1 MATEYRITSEVYV
14 VPSDGFL
21 ILYAPLKGVVASV
34 NNSAAALLRDLSLGR
49 PRTTSPQEETVL
61 KPLAEMGIV
70 NGPPD
75 MELTVHEH
83 KQFAP
88 TCVSLYLT
96 DACNL
101 RCPYCY
107 AHGGSN
113 PNPVRIDLAAAKAGI
128 DYVASNALRDGANGF
143 VVNFH
148 GAGEPTLA
156 WKELTSLVEYA
167 KTKAA
172 TLGSR
177 VSITTCTNGVLSP
190 ERARWLA
197 ENTDAAAVSLDG
209 LPRDHNMLRPKPD
222 GSGSFADV
230 AQTLSIFGEADMLYS
245 IRATITDSNVHT
257 MCEMVRFFTDTFNAA
272 ELQFDPVLV
281 TGRCHETGCR
291 PSGEQTYAEEF
302 MRACDIAD
310 KAGCKLGFSVL
321 SFTALRT
328 FYCCSVSE
336 GFAVT
341 HNGDVTA
348 CFESCSPDHP
358 FADLFV
364 YGRFDSSTGCF
375 QIDHEKLA
383 RLRRRHVHNLPLCRN
398 CFCKYVCAGD
408 CPMNSLRLGKA
419 LEEGG
424 GRCAL
429 TQSIASYR
437 LGTLVAP
444 PGARVFRRFLPE
456 ACGDFSLHGFEAT
469 PTAEPPVLHDLRQL
483 RVHECNYMQPPP
495 PEQAARELI
504 SAANASYRKRDFER
518 ALSRYDK
525 AVEVQPD
532 NGDARN
538 NRGLCLHKLGRC
550 REAIQDFAAAIRIN
564 PRSPAYH
571 LNLGKVRLA
580 TGDATSAID
589 AFEAALR
596 LDSDYVEARYN
607 KAWALLDLGMIA
619 EALAVLSAVSE
630 GSDCASAAHALRAV
644 ADPPPES
651 SSTVAS
657 TGEPL
662 VGVSEHDWILR
673 LNRDVLDG
681 GLDGMPEA
689 ARAEFSLALRDLS
702 VEQFAQARSRFAS
715 VVDMCP
721 HSPLPHLAA
730 AMACLGE
737 NRKDEA
743 DREMGLY
750 EGLLRTGRESR
761 EALGAR

>member
-1 MATEYRITSEVYV
+1 MATEYTITSEIFV

-34 NNSAAALLRDLSLGR
+34 NHSAAALLRDLSLGR

-61 KPLAEMGIV
+61 KSLAKMGIV

-128 DYVASNALRDGANGF
+128 DYVASNAIRDDANGF

-167 KTKAA
+167 KTRAA

-190 ERARWLA
+190 EHARWLA

-209 LPRDHNMLRPKPD
+209 LPQDHDLLRPKPD

-230 AQTLSIFGEADMLYS
+230 ARTLGIFDESDMLYS

-257 MCEMVRFFTDTFNAA
+257 MCEMVRFFNDSFNAA
-272 ELQFDPVLV
+272 ELQFDPVLL

-291 PSGEQTYAEEF
+291 PAGEDVYAEEF
-302 MRACDIAD
+302 MRASDIAE
-310 KAGCKLGFSVL
+310 KSGCKLGFSVL

-341 HNGDVTA
+341 HNGEVTA
-348 CFESCSPDHP
+348 CFESCSRDHP

-364 YGRFDSSTGCF
+364 YGRFDPSTGAF
-375 QIDHEKLA
+375 QIDHDKLA
-383 RLRRRHVHNLPLCRN
+383 RLRRRHVHSLSLCRN

-429 TQSIASYR
+429 TQSIALYR
-437 LGTLVAP
+437 LGKLVAP
-444 PGARVFRRFLPE
+444 PSAHVSRPFLSDAP
-456 ACGDFSLHGFEAT
+456 ADFSLQGFEGT
-469 PTAEPPVLHDLRQL
+469 PTAEPPMLHVLRQL
-483 RVHECNYMQPPP
+483 RVHECNYMRPPP

-504 SAANASYRKRDFER
+504 SAGNASYRQRDFGR
-518 ALSRYDK
+518 ALRRYDK
-525 AVEVQPD
+525 ALEAQPG
-532 NGDARN
+532 NPDARN
-538 NRGLCLHKLGRC
+538 NRGLCLHKLGQC
-550 REAIQDFAAAIRIN
+550 RQAIEDFAAAIRSN
-564 PRSPAYH
+564 PRIPSYH
-571 LNLGKVRLA
+571 LNMGKVRLA
-580 TGDATSAID
+580 DGDAPGAIE
-589 AFEAALR
+589 AFDTALQLDPSYAEAQ
-596 LDSDYVEARYN
+596 YN
-607 KAWALLDLGMIA
+607 KGWALLDLGMVA
-619 EALAVLSAVSE
+619 EALGVLSHVSE
-630 GSDCASAAHALRAV
+630 DSECASAADALR
-644 ADPPPES
+644 
-651 SSTVAS
+651 TVAAPS
-657 TGEPL
+657 PASNPKGETTGEPL

-673 LNRDVLDG
+673 LNRDILNG
-681 GLDGMPEA
+681 GLDDMPEA
-689 ARAEFSLALRDLS
+689 TRAEFSLALRDLS

-730 AMACLGE
+730 AMACLGD
-737 NRKDEA
+737 NREDEA
-743 DREMGLY
+743 DREMALY
-750 EGLLRTGRESR
+750 EGLLSTAHAAR
-761 EALGAR
+761 EALGTR